1 MGIHD
6 SATKGYPE
14 KGTDYNELANAVEEF
29 REVINALV
37 AGLIT
42 DGFTDRE
49 ARALVA
55 GFWASRI
62 KDNKIGDE

>member
-1 MGIHD
+1 MGVHD
-6 SATKGYPE
+6 SVT
-14 KGTDYNELANAVEEF
+14 KGTDYNELAGAVEDF
-29 REVINALV
+29 REIINALV
-37 AGLIT
+37 AGLIS

-62 KDNKIGDE
+62 KAGEDT